1 MFDLQNGKKHGRGM
15 YACSL
20 GSLESLHEK
29 SDASFFFLQFL
40 VETGGVALRSIETDL
55 RSKENGCRI
64 LWMVR

>member
-29 SDASFFFLQFL
+29 SDASFFCFEVYRDRSAFKGEWVKDTLD
-40 VETGGVALRSIETDL
+40 GALS
-55 RSKENGCRI
+55 
-64 LWMVR
+64 